1 MVAGVAVDNNERRGS
16 LMKKDSFKKNKSGGD
31 KNQSDNSL
39 KNVDLRT
46 LHEAYN
52 TLLKKYCPEEKK
64 KEDAE
69 GGSPKDDS
77 PPMGMMGF

>member
-64 KEDAE
+64 KEDT
-69 GGSPKDDS
+69 GSPKDDS